1 MRITARMMASA
12 TLAIAIGMP
21 SLLVACHP
29 SAPATLTS
37 AVSGANAAARVYVP
51 PGQKDELYA
60 FLSGGFSGQVSVYG
74 LPSGRLLK
82 VIPVFSQDPQ
92 EGWGYDEETKPM
104 LQTSF
109 GFVPWDDAHHPELSQ
124 TNGVPNGKWLF
135 INGNNT
141 PRIARIDLGQ
151 FKTEEIL
158 QIPNS
163 AGNHSSPFTTP
174 DGKYVVAGTRFSVPV
189 PNRDTPSPRSR
200 RRSRAP

>member
-1 MRITARMMASA
+1 MRISARMMAMA
-12 TLAIAIGMP
+12 TLAVAIGVA
-21 SLLVACHP
+21 SLPAACH
-29 SAPATLTS
+29 SNAPATLTS

-51 PGQKDELYA
+51 PGQKDEFYA
-60 FLSGGFSGQVSVYG
+60 FFSGGFSGQVSVYG

-151 FKTEEIL
+151 FRTEEIL
-158 QIPNS
+158 QIPN
-163 AGNHSSPFTTP
+163 
-174 DGKYVVAGTRFSVPV
+174 
-189 PNRDTPSPRSR
+189 
-200 RRSRAP
+200 